1 MKIAKETKMEMST
14 LTDCNGFD
22 SRCGFHNAH
31 NSEEYE
37 AKLNKLCK
45 ILMQEREV
53 GEIFK
58 GRLKLSEVLINTTIP
73 QIFGEFISK
82 TDMEA
87 CALGVIHLEGG
98 GHRKSCKPDW
108 DMIERNYDLYPE
120 ELNQRVPCPKCKM
133 RSGLAG
139 LIFHMNDVHEMTNKQ
154 IGKWLKGYG
163 L

>member
-1 MKIAKETKMEMST
+1 MA
-14 LTDCNGFD
+14 DCNGFD
-22 SRCGFHNAH
+22 ARCGFHNAH

-120 ELNQRVPCPKCKM
+120 ELNQRVPCPKCKQLT
-133 RSGLAG
+133 GLSG
-139 LIFHMNDVHEMTNKQ
+139 LIFHMNDVHKMTNKQ
-154 IGKWLKGYG
+154 IGKWLKRYG